1 MLQNEPGVYK
11 GDNVEAVHD
20 MRVATRR
27 IRTAIKVLAPYF
39 PTDWRETIKE
49 ELRNAAKILGEV
61 RDLDVFKINF
71 DDYIQDQSSWKMEAY
86 ANLIRTWESEH
97 SAAHQKVKSYLD
109 GKAYRNC
116 VAKLANFQNKFVK
129 YIKDI
134 PDEIVAERINQSV
147 PSILFKLDKQV
158 RVYDNQLDTAT
169 LHQLHRLRIQLKH
182 FRYTLEF
189 FDSVLGETNQLFI
202 SEIINLQDHLGNLH
216 DADFSC
222 RFVEKEINELDPD
235 QIHNRAML
243 QYVAY
248 LKQHI
253 ENLQK
258 SFHIAWSDFYLSEN
272 HQLLASVIRVL

>member
-1 MLQNEPGVYK
+1 
-11 GDNVEAVHD
+11 
-20 MRVATRR
+20 
-27 IRTAIKVLAPYF
+27 
-39 PTDWRETIKE
+39 
-49 ELRNAAKILGEV
+49 
-61 RDLDVFKINF
+61 
-71 DDYIQDQSSWKMEAY
+71 
-86 ANLIRTWESEH
+86 
-97 SAAHQKVKSYLD
+97 
-109 GKAYRNC
+109 
-116 VAKLANFQNKFVK
+116 
-129 YIKDI
+129 
-134 PDEIVAERINQSV
+134 
-147 PSILFKLDKQV
+147 
-158 RVYDNQLDTAT
+158 VYDNQLDTAT

-202 SEIINLQDHLGNLH
+202 SEIINLQDDLGNLH